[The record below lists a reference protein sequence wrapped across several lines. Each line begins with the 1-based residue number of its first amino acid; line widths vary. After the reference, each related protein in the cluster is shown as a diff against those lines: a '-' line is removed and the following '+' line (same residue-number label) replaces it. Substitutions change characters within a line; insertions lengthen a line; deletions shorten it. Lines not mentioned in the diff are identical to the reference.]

1 MSNKSSLFADL
12 KKKDIS
18 EIELL
23 YSNILSQIASEEERI
38 VDLLVQKRVCAE
50 TIRFVVN
57 KKDKPPNTVE
67 DSLDE
72 VISRAIS
79 QKKEFDELLKSRDE
93 LVERLR
99 VPRHKV
105 IHTLHH
111 HIEQLITANKT
122 ASPPT
127 LALEIEYF
135 SRVFEL
141 QAMLV
146 EYNEQLPEFSK
157 INQTPKS
164 LLETV
169 KQVNKNDRRLAQLI
183 NQHRSSAKAQ
193 RMEAGRLKAYLKK
206 VNAAP
211 VIPVPEPSPEVNERL
226 LAGQALTMEEFAS
239 MLEHGGLTELDSKK
253 APSNKPNQRNK
264 KSKRAAKPR
273 RSQRQSPS
281 RKRD

>member
-1 MSNKSSLFADL
+1 MSKKSSLFDDL
-12 KKKDIS
+12 KEKDIS

-23 YSNILSQIASEEERI
+23 YSNILSQIASKEERI
-38 VDLLVQKRVCAE
+38 VDLLVRKRVCAD

-57 KKDKPPNTVE
+57 KKDKPPHTKE
-67 DSLDE
+67 DSHDDL
-72 VISRAIS
+72 ISRAIG
-79 QKKEFDELLKSRDE
+79 QKKEFDELLQSRDE

-105 IHTLHH
+105 IHTLQH
-111 HIEQLITANKT
+111 HIAQLITADKT
-122 ASPPT
+122 ASPPS

-146 EYNEQLPEFSK
+146 AYNEQLPEFSK
-157 INQTPKS
+157 INQTRKS

-183 NQHRSSAKAQ
+183 NQHRSGAKAQ
-193 RMEAGRLKAYLKK
+193 RREAGRLKAYLEK
-206 VNAAP
+206 VNATP
-211 VIPVPEPSPEVNERL
+211 VNPVPEPNPEVNERL
-226 LAGQALTMEEFAS
+226 LSGEALTMEEFAS
-239 MLEHGGLTELDSKK
+239 MLEHGGLTELETAS
-253 APSNKPNQRNK
+253 APSTKPKQRQK
-264 KSKRAAKPR
+264 KSMRTSQPHR
-273 RSQRQSPS
+273 GQRQTSP